1 MNMATF
7 LKYLV
12 YILVILFLYI
22 VIKGWYGGSINENS
36 TIKEVVVQVGDDSKE
51 IAKDVSKTV
60 EEEMNKAK

>member
-1 MNMATF
+1 MATF